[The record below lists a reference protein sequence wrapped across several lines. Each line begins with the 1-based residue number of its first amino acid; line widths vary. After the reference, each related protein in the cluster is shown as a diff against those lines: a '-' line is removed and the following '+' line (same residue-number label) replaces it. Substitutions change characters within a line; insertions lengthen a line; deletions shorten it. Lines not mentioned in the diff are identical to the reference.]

1 VAGYLLDSKWPY
13 RSAINAVLGHRIP
26 IKVSFV
32 GGSDVRDGYDFAVRP
47 LESHSDDEDGE
58 QQYYNV

>member
-1 VAGYLLDSKWPY
+1 VAVQKCDQCSARAQDSDKGF
-13 RSAINAVLGHRIP
+13 V
-26 IKVSFV
+26 V

-58 QQYYNV
+58 QQYHNV